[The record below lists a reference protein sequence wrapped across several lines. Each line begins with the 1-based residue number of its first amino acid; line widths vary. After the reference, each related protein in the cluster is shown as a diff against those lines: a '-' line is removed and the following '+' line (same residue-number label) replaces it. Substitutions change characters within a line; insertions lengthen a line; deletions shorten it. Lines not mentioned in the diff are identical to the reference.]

1 MGKFVFGSLH
11 YFIQLLPLS
20 SNKDIDIPVFSVRKL
35 SQTNEVI
42 LPEDTQIVY

>member
-1 MGKFVFGSLH
+1 MGKFISGSLH

-20 SNKDIDIPVFSVRKL
+20 SNTDIDIPVFSVRKL
-35 SQTNEVI
+35 SQTNQVI